1 MDKRLL
7 LLLHLYGEKD
17 SREDLEEL
25 LRDEEL
31 RVEFG
36 QFIAIKRALDTR
48 SELSRANMRPD
59 PAVLSRVMETA
70 TARRRPRFE
79 VQSLRAG
86 KLQARRMR
94 HLMGWSTVALAAA
107 IAGIL
112 FWPQDIQQPP
122 PVPEAGGAAGMEQS
136 TELPPWDDGSQLVN
150 VNNHIEV
157 LNSRSVGET
166 WDEPELLSLDSLPA
180 PGPSRRFTPASTSH

>member
-1 MDKRLL
+1 MDKKLQ

-17 SREDLEEL
+17 SPGELEEL

-36 QFIAIKRALDTR
+36 QLMATKRALETR
-48 SELSRANMRPD
+48 RELSHANMRPD
-59 PAVLSRVMETA
+59 PAVLSRVMQRA
-70 TARRRPRFE
+70 AARRPRFE
-79 VQSLRAG
+79 MQRLRAG
-86 KLQARRMR
+86 KPHSRRIR
-94 HLMGWSTVALAAA
+94 HLVGWPTVALAAA

-112 FWPQDIQQPP
+112 FWPQDIQQPSS
-122 PVPEAGGAAGMEQS
+122 VPGAGEAAGMEQS
-136 TELPPWDDGSQLVN
+136 TVLPPWDDGSQLVN

-180 PGPSRRFTPASTSH
+180 PGPSGGFTPASVSH